1 MSIPIRRFVAFP
13 AHFILGV
20 DTIASDE
27 TVIRTDDRLGQRTG
41 KKDRKKGQENMPW
54 TSLKTTDYKQPEI
67 GLISVTT

>member
-1 MSIPIRRFVAFP
+1 MSIPIRRFFAFP

-41 KKDRKKGQENMPW
+41 KYALDFA
-54 TSLKTTDYKQPEI
+54 
-67 GLISVTT
+67 